1 MRYFLSLFLIF
12 LGCSTGAECSLPEN
26 TVQETDLAPLVVEPA
41 RGEQSQEGAVSDVP
55 EPILSPEH
63 ELYEQGRHYLTQQR
77 IDLAQKA
84 FEEVVEKY
92 QGTPESILARFWL
105 GEFLLKSSN
114 YSGATIAF
122 GHAYGELK
130 KAQKQKDFSQDKFHG
145 EEDRL
150 PEILAKLAYSLKMIN
165 KGGDACITLRQI
177 NKDYK
182 TRPATLDWYTTKLS
196 KELKCR

>member
-1 MRYFLSLFLIF
+1 MRCFLVLFLIF
-12 LGCSTGAECSLPEN
+12 MGFPLGMKSSLATD
-26 TVQETDLAPLVVEPA
+26 TVQEITLPPLAESPK
-41 RGEQSQEGAVSDVP
+41 GEQTEEGVVDKEP
-55 EPILSPEH
+55 EPILSPEY

-84 FEEVVEKY
+84 FEDVVEQY

-105 GEFLLKSSN
+105 GEFLLKLNN
-114 YSGATIAF
+114 YSGASLAF
-122 GHAYGELK
+122 GQAYGELK

-145 EEDRL
+145 EHDRL

-165 KGGDACITLRQI
+165 KRGDACITLRQI
-177 NKDYK
+177 GKDYK
-182 TRPATLDWYTTKLS
+182 TRSATLEWYTTKLS

>member
-1 MRYFLSLFLIF
+1 MGYFLSLFLIV
-12 LGCSTGAECSLPEN
+12 LGCSTGVKCSLPKD
-26 TVQETDLAPLVVEPA
+26 TVQELALAPLAETPKEEKVEE
-41 RGEQSQEGAVSDVP
+41 GEPDKTQEPV
-55 EPILSPEH
+55 LSPEY

-105 GEFLLKSSN
+105 GEFLLKASN
-114 YSGATIAF
+114 YSGASLAF
-122 GHAYGELK
+122 GQAYGELK

-145 EEDRL
+145 EQDRL

-165 KGGDACITLRQI
+165 KRGDACITLRQI
-177 NKDYK
+177 GKDYK
-182 TRPATLDWYTTKLS
+182 TRSATLEWYTTKLS